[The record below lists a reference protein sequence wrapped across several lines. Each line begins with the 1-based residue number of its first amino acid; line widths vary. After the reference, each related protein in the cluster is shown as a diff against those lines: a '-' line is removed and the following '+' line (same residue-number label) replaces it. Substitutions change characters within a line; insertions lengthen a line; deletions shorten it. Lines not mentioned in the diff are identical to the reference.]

1 MLRLLDNRFL
11 GRAADA
17 TAEYKVAI
25 LDGDGST
32 VYSTSV
38 IPEKYSVNGMSGIW
52 TYVLEGKAEE
62 RKQALR
68 RLKDDS
74 LSVRCDVTVKSLEK
88 EGRVKYVLPSTIS
101 RLDLLKLIMY
111 LCVALHC
118 GFLARSLLDQI
129 RCFIFWLD
137 TPLICQDCDHYT
149 FIIQ

>member
-1 MLRLLDNRFL
+1 MRRVGAVSAGGRRWKLLYFPNGRGDSASGHATVMLRLLDNRFL

-74 LSVRCDVTVKSLEK
+74 LSVRCDVTV
-88 EGRVKYVLPSTIS
+88 
-101 RLDLLKLIMY
+101 
-111 LCVALHC
+111 
-118 GFLARSLLDQI
+118 
-129 RCFIFWLD
+129 
-137 TPLICQDCDHYT
+137 
-149 FIIQ
+149 